1 MLLEPQ
7 HRKHPVLTLVMCQAA
22 GDVGKDFF
30 FFPPN
35 YFFLISPPKHPG
47 GRDGAGKGGCLL

>member
-1 MLLEPQ
+1 MLMEPQ

-30 FFPPN
+30 FSFKL
-35 YFFLISPPKHPG
+35 FLFDISS
-47 GRDGAGKGGCLL
+47 